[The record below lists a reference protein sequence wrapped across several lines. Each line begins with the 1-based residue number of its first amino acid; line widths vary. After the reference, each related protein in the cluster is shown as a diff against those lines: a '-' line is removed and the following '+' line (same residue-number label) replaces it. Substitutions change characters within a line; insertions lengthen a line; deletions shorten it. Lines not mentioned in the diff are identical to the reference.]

1 MQPTQSL
8 QIDVEALRALLVVIE
23 QGSITRAAQ
32 ILHLSRSAVSWRMKR
47 LEEHVGQELIIR
59 DGHDLRPSRAARAIL
74 EDARALV
81 ETHDRIARK
90 LAGDELTGEVTV
102 GADVDVDV
110 PCLTRV
116 LGSFRRV
123 HPAVEVNL
131 VLDRTWNI
139 QAGLDVGDIDLA
151 IIQVEDD
158 VLVAED
164 RVLWS
169 DSLVWV
175 TGRSTPHD
183 DGVVPLV
190 TYGLE
195 CPWRALSEPMLRAG
209 GLDHRVA
216 LSVPST
222 DAVVSAVEDGLGVG
236 VIPRRYVTDRLRLWD
251 SDLDLGTF
259 PGVHGVVRS
268 GASDPSPTVE
278 ELAELITVE
287 LCIGAGGLGA
297 AA

>member
-1 MQPTQSL
+1 MQPTQPL

-47 LEEHVGQELIIR
+47 LEEHVGQELIVR

-74 EDARALV
+74 DDATALV

-131 VLDRTWNI
+131 VLDRTWNV
-139 QAGLDVGDIDLA
+139 QAGLDGGEIDLA

-158 VLVAED
+158 KLHADD
-164 RVLWS
+164 RILWS

-183 DGVVPLV
+183 DCVVPLV
-190 TYGLE
+190 TYGFE
-195 CPWRALSEPMLRAG
+195 CPWRALSEPMLRAAG
-209 GLDHRVA
+209 IDHRVA

-222 DAVVSAVEDGLGVG
+222 DAVVSSVEDGLGVG
-236 VIPRRYVTDRLRLWD
+236 VIPRRQMTDRLRLWEPD
-251 SDLDLGTF
+251 VAFEAF
-259 PGVHGVVRS
+259 PGVHSIVRTA
-268 GASDPSPTVE
+268 GSDLSPTVE
-278 ELAELITVE
+278 RLVELICTE
-287 LCIGAGGLGA
+287 LTAAPGVGA